1 MTSDGIRCGVGDLVT
16 MAALQA
22 GREGGSG
29 KAAAVSASIPI
40 VALSALLALA
50 LFAQQRAYAM
60 TSTSLM
66 FLTGALAVWLLVTY
80 SIFG

>member
-1 MTSDGIRCGVGDLVT
+1 M
-16 MAALQA
+16 
-22 GREGGSG
+22 
-29 KAAAVSASIPI
+29 SASVLI
-40 VALSALLALA
+40 VALTALIALS
-50 LFAQQRAYAM
+50 LLAQQRAYAM